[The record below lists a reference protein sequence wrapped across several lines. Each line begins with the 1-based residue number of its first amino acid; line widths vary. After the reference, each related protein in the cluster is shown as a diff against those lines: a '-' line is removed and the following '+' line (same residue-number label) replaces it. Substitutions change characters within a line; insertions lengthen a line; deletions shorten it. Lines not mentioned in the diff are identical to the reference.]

1 MKPHQEQWAGL
12 TCLALVIAI
21 VMLAIA
27 GCTDSAHGQQVQPT
41 VTNEKQI
48 EKPAATAIVMTR
60 ATAAS
65 VQPSPTQPLS
75 DPVLPGAVITFDPI
89 GDRKTGDKFTIT
101 GTSSLPAGTNLFWE
115 IRPYTGTPPTG
126 IQMTSQMGILA
137 NNQVTKGSGTA
148 NRVALEVEMK
158 DMSPGK
164 YVVVVVSLNG
174 DPMTE
179 NPSTGTLAGYT
190 YFTLK

>member
-1 MKPHQEQWAGL
+1 MKPHQEQRAGL

-21 VMLAIA
+21 VMLAIT
-27 GCTDSAHGQQVQPT
+27 GCTESDQEQQVQPT

-48 EKPAATAIVMTR
+48 EKPVATAIVTTR
-60 ATAAS
+60 TTAAP
-65 VQPSPTQPLS
+65 VQPSTAQP
-75 DPVLPGAVITFDPI
+75 PGPAFPGAVVTIDPI
-89 GDRKTGDKFTIT
+89 GDRNIGDKFTIT

-115 IRPYTGTPPTG
+115 IRPDTGTPPTG
-126 IQMTSQMGILA
+126 IQMTTQMGILA

-148 NRVALEVEMK
+148 NRVALDVEMK
-158 DMSPGK
+158 DMSPAK
-164 YVVVVVSLNG
+164 YVVVVVSIDG
-174 DPMTE
+174 DPMTV